1 MFKSLPRLPARL
13 SSWLIELALLA
24 LLTAGAIL
32 VHGYHLGVEDQAIY
46 LPGIIKSLNP
56 GLFPIDSDLFLP
68 QTRST
73 FLIQFVVTSVH
84 LTGVTL
90 ETAVFAW
97 QVVSLFLLLFAARR
111 FACRCF
117 ATPEA
122 RWGAVGLLAA
132 LMTMPVA
139 GVSIFIVDEYL
150 HPRTLATAS
159 ILLAIVA
166 VLDRRLVKAV
176 VFIALAA
183 LVHVQMAFYGA
194 LICIFLGWKAAAG
207 EQVPA
212 SSDQSA
218 AQSAMELTLFGFPL
232 KRFFEPGSDAWKE
245 ASRIHTQHYL
255 LQWEWYEWLGAVAPL
270 ALFYWF
276 VNLARKAGLQMVAF
290 VSQRVAAFQIFIIAS
305 ALVLTLP
312 PQFER
317 LTPYQPM
324 RGLQTATLIF
334 VMLAGG
340 LIGQFLLRRSVLRWL
355 LLFVPLCFAMFY
367 VQRQVFPGGAH
378 MELPGRASSNPW
390 IQAFVWVR
398 NNTPQ
403 DAYFALD
410 PGYVERPGEDQH
422 GFRAF
427 AQRGMM
433 ADFFKDAGV
442 VTLFPSVAERW
453 QKETRARAN
462 WNNFTLADFLKLR
475 DDYGVTWVVL
485 EKPMHVPLPCPYQNE
500 RIAVCRIV
508 N

>member
-1 MFKSLPRLPARL
+1 MSDRVSAVLK
-13 SSWLIELALLA
+13 ELALLA

-46 LPGIIKSLNP
+46 LPGIIKGLHP
-56 GLFPIDSDLFLP
+56 VLFPIDSDLFLS

-73 FLIQFVVTSVH
+73 FLIQLVVTSVR

-90 ETAVFAW
+90 ETAVFVW
-97 QVVSLFLLLFAARR
+97 HVIFVFLLLFAARR

-117 ATPEA
+117 TTPEA

-132 LMTMPVA
+132 LLTMPVA

-150 HPRTLATAS
+150 HPRTLATAA
-159 ILLAIVA
+159 ILFAIVA
-166 VLDRRLVKAV
+166 VLDRRLVRAV
-176 VFIALAA
+176 VWIALAA
-183 LVHVQMAFYGA
+183 LMHIQMAFYGA
-194 LICIFLGWKAAAG
+194 LLCIFLGWKATAG
-207 EQVPA
+207 EPAKA
-212 SSDQSA
+212 SSGQSK
-218 AQSAMELTLFGFPL
+218 AQSALAGTMSWFPL
-232 KRFFEPGSDAWKE
+232 KHFFEPGSEAWKE
-245 ASRIHTQHYL
+245 ASRIHSQHYL

-276 VNLARKAGLQMVAF
+276 VNLARKAGLSVAAF
-290 VSQRVAAFQIFIIAS
+290 IAQRVAAFQIFIIVS

-324 RGLQTATLIF
+324 RGLHATTLIF

-340 LIGQFLLRRSVLRWL
+340 LIGQLLLRRNVLRWL
-355 LLFVPLCFAMFY
+355 LLFVPLCFSMFY
-367 VQRQVFPGGAH
+367 VQRQIFPGGAH
-378 MELPGRASSNPW
+378 LELPGRASGNPW
-390 IQAFVWVR
+390 IQAFVWAR
-398 NNTPQ
+398 DNTPQ

-410 PGYVERPGEDQH
+410 PTYLVRPDEDQH

-427 AQRGMM
+427 AQRSMM
-433 ADFFKDAGV
+433 ADFYKDAGV

-462 WNNFTLADFLKLR
+462 WNNFALADFVKLR

-485 EKPMHVPLPCPYQNE
+485 EKPLKVPLSCPYQNE
-500 RIAVCRIV
+500 RIAVCRIG